1 MAFVRT
7 QSRTRCIRHA
17 CPPPLAGLSG
27 RRYTR
32 GVYCPT
38 LPGRPTLLALAL
50 VLATLL
56 TACRR
61 APQTS
66 PDIPGTATPA
76 DAPPVPPLP
85 PGARTEDEKNTIA
98 VFRHASPSTVFVTQ
112 KRVVVDYWAG
122 TAEEVAA
129 GSGSGFVW
137 DDAGH
142 IVTNFHVVK
151 DAQSL
156 TVTFQGQQTFEA
168 KVVGVEPR
176 KDIAVIQVQAP
187 ANLLQPVRVDRR
199 VALEVGQKT
208 VAIGNPFG
216 LDHSLTTGIVSA
228 LGRQV
233 QGIGGV
239 TIRDMIQTDAAIN
252 PGNSGGPLLDSSG
265 QLIGM
270 NTMIFSKSGSSAGI
284 GFAVPVSTIARVV
297 PQLIKNGKAE
307 QLGLGIQIDPLS
319 RLERRLGI
327 RGVAV
332 LAVPESS
339 PAAKAG
345 LRGVSRTTGGLA
357 LGDVIVGVDTSKVDD
372 FDDLYN
378 ALDAHHA
385 GDTVDVKIRR
395 GDEALTLKL
404 EVLLLQ

>member
-1 MAFVRT
+1 V
-7 QSRTRCIRHA
+7 
-17 CPPPLAGLSG
+17 PPP
-27 RRYTR
+27 
-32 GVYCPT
+32 
-38 LPGRPTLLALAL
+38 
-50 VLATLL
+50 
-56 TACRR
+56 
-61 APQTS
+61 
-66 PDIPGTATPA
+66 
-76 DAPPVPPLP
+76 P
-85 PGARTEDEKNTIA
+85 PGARIEDEKNTIA
-98 VFRHASPSTVFVTQ
+98 IFRYASPTTVFVTQ
-112 KRVVVDYWAG
+112 KRVVVDYFAG
-122 TAEEVAA
+122 TAEEVPA

-176 KDIAVIQVQAP
+176 KDIAVLRVQAP
-187 ANLLQPVRVDRR
+187 ASLLQPVRVDRR
-199 VALEVGQKT
+199 VTLEVGQKT
-208 VAIGNPFG
+208 IAIGNPFG
-216 LDHSLTTGIVSA
+216 LDHSLTTGIISA

-297 PQLIKNGKAE
+297 PQLVKNGKAE
-307 QLGLGIQIDPLS
+307 QLGLGIQVDPSS
-319 RLERRLGI
+319 RIERRLGL
-327 RGVAV
+327 RGVVV
-332 LAVPESS
+332 LSVPETS

-345 LRGVSRTTGGLA
+345 LRGVSQTTAGVT
-357 LGDVIVGVDTSKVDD
+357 LGDVIVAVDGAKVDD

-378 ALDAHHA
+378 ALDTHHP
-385 GDTVDVKIRR
+385 GDKVDVKVRR
-395 GDEALTLKL
+395 GDEVVTLKT
-404 EVLLLQ
+404 EVLVLP